1 MNLDILEVL
10 QGSLNNKGG
19 VEKFN
24 SLSLPLGEGNLDA
37 EPSAIGKL
45 RVVRFLEGEPSGRR
59 KADLFFS
66 FLVTFC
72 LRHLLKKKNFLKS
85 PRTNSLPLFL
95 P

>member
-45 RVVRFLEGEPSGRR
+45 RVVRLLERCAKWSKERVPFFLIEV
-59 KADLFFS
+59 K
-66 FLVTFC
+66 
-72 LRHLLKKKNFLKS
+72 
-85 PRTNSLPLFL
+85 
-95 P
+95 